1 MVTNTV
7 QVPMQVYIH
16 KETNNRSFLDMHYY
30 LKAKGIQNN
39 AFFLYLYDTDLI
51 GVDPRDPNLPS
62 SYKVKVLRECM
73 FNYWYFL
80 REVVRIPDQGGTV
93 SSGKQYK
100 LHRANLAMNY
110 LFTGNF
116 SQFIEMPRQ
125 FGKTIGAVVR
135 YLYVF
140 LFGTTNSEIMFIHK
154 NHDGSKE
161 NLARLKLIREAL
173 PSYLRMDSIIG
184 VDGKKL
190 KVSNTVEVLQHPTNG
205 NKIKTLPS
213 AKNKQLANTLGRGC
227 TQPLQYYDEFGW
239 IVHNQLI
246 YESATPAYDTA
257 SQNAKRNGAP
267 FGILLTTT
275 PGDMTTAEGQYAFQI
290 RNNATPWDEAYY
302 DKTYEELCAIKD
314 ANDSSIFF
322 HIRYTYQQLGEGD
335 EYLKRQVKQLNKN
348 WTAIRRE
355 ILLEWSNIADA
366 AIFSKEDLDV
376 IQQFCQQ
383 PIRTVLFG
391 QFGQY
396 QMQIYKEMDLR
407 DGQIIGVDVAG
418 GYRRDSSAITII
430 NAKTTEVMAA
440 LNCNFMPVDDLAN
453 VVYQL
458 VTKYLPQA
466 LVVIEKNGVGMGVV
480 SRLMHTSIK
489 KNLYY
494 TIKTMELQERT
505 NGVTT
510 IRPSQLVK
518 AYGLDNTGSTRARL
532 IEILFQRV
540 QYHKDKFISPILHE
554 EMCGLIYKTTGG
566 NSRVD
571 HSATTH
577 DDQIFSY
584 LLALYVW
591 YDCPDLTSRFGIIRG
606 EIKTDNDI
614 EEQMGTIEDI
624 YGEGTYEI
632 LDLDQS
638 DIDPDDPVL
647 GNTAHIMQD
656 IKKKQATFVTSAQM
670 IDREYEHDQEALMRI
685 VQSAPGRAAIE
696 KAYHID
702 LSQPS
707 IYGFNDYSGAGG
719 VSIDDNSLFSF
730 YAGDP
735 EYGDDEEYN
744 PYKVDQGN
752 LHKDFMNIY

>member
-1 MVTNTV
+1 M
-7 QVPMQVYIH
+7 
-16 KETNNRSFLDMHYY
+16 
-30 LKAKGIQNN
+30 
-39 AFFLYLYDTDLI
+39 
-51 GVDPRDPNLPS
+51 
-62 SYKVKVLRECM
+62 
-73 FNYWYFL
+73 
-80 REVVRIPDQGGTV
+80 
-93 SSGKQYK
+93 
-100 LHRANLAMNY
+100 
-110 LFTGNF
+110 
-116 SQFIEMPRQ
+116 
-125 FGKTIGAVVR
+125 
-135 YLYVF
+135 
-140 LFGTTNSEIMFIHK
+140 
-154 NHDGSKE
+154 
-161 NLARLKLIREAL
+161 
-173 PSYLRMDSIIG
+173 
-184 VDGKKL
+184 
-190 KVSNTVEVLQHPTNG
+190 
-205 NKIKTLPS
+205 
-213 AKNKQLANTLGRGC
+213 
-227 TQPLQYYDEFGW
+227 
-239 IVHNQLI
+239 
-246 YESATPAYDTA
+246 
-257 SQNAKRNGAP
+257 
-267 FGILLTTT
+267 
-275 PGDMTTAEGQYAFQI
+275 
-290 RNNATPWDEAYY
+290 
-302 DKTYEELCAIKD
+302 
-314 ANDSSIFF
+314 
-322 HIRYTYQQLGEGD
+322 
-335 EYLKRQVKQLNKN
+335 
-348 WTAIRRE
+348 
-355 ILLEWSNIADA
+355 
-366 AIFSKEDLDV
+366 
-376 IQQFCQQ
+376 
-383 PIRTVLFG
+383 
-391 QFGQY
+391 
-396 QMQIYKEMDLR
+396 
-407 DGQIIGVDVAG
+407 

-430 NAKTTEVMAA
+430 NAKTTEVMAC
-440 LNCNFMPVDDLAN
+440 LNCNYMPVDDLAN

-510 IRPSQLVK
+510 IRPSQMVK

-614 EEQMGTIEDI
+614 EEQMGTIEDL

-638 DIDPDDPVL
+638 VVDEEDPIL
-647 GNTAHIMQD
+647 GPIANIMTDMQ
-656 IKKKQATFVTSAQM
+656 KQQARFKTTSQLHDQEFM
-670 IDREYEHDQEALMRI
+670 QDQEALMRI

-707 IYGFNDYSGAGG
+707 IFGFNDGMGIVG
-719 VSIDDNSLFSF
+719 PRIDDSSLFSF

-752 LHKDFMNIY
+752 LHDNFMNIL